1 MSSQEER
8 MMILQMVA
16 EKKITPEEAAELL
29 KALDQKDEGPVPDD
43 APSAARPSQQTSS
56 LGAGLGSLLEDVV
69 ERVSSA
75 VTSVV
80 GNRHQFSRSF
90 TGTFAPGEIPLEIT
104 LGNGRVEIEAWDE
117 PGYRAD
123 VVVRVRAADEE
134 EAKAR
139 AARVYTATADE
150 QGFTLEGSR
159 WGLWDEVVNVTL
171 KVPRDRR
178 YAARIRTGNGD
189 VLVKD
194 LEISQGKMR
203 TSNGR
208 MVCQGI
214 RADELTAKSSNGSV
228 EIEGETG
235 DLDLET
241 GNGSVILRPTGE
253 RAQIMRI
260 TTGNGSIKLFT
271 SRLSPETG
279 IQLDAST
286 GLGSLTVS
294 LPDLIFERNETSP
307 VNRHVVA
314 RTKQAGLGKSLLM
327 VTARTGMGSITVE

>member
-16 EKKITPEEAAELL
+16 EHKITAAEAAELL
-29 KALDQKDEGPVPDD
+29 KALDQKDEGTILDD
-43 APSAARPSQQTSS
+43 DPGPSRSNQQSS
-56 LGAGLGSLLEDVV
+56 NLGAGLGSLLEDVV

-75 VTSVV
+75 VNSVV
-80 GNRHQFSRSF
+80 GNRHQFTRSF
-90 TGTFAPGEIPLEIT
+90 TGTFAPGEVPLEIT
-104 LGNGRVEIEAWDE
+104 LGNGRVEVEAWDE
-117 PGYRAD
+117 PDYRAD

-139 AARVYTATADE
+139 AAKVYTVTADE
-150 QGFTLEGSR
+150 HGFTLEGSR
-159 WGLWDEVVNVTL
+159 SGLWDEAVNVSL
-171 KVPRDRR
+171 KVPRDRS
-178 YAARIRTGNGD
+178 YAAKVRTGNGD

-194 LEISQGKMR
+194 LAITHGKMK

-208 MVCQGI
+208 MVCRGI
-214 RADELTAKSSNGSV
+214 QADELTAKSGNGSV

-235 DLDLET
+235 ELDLET
-241 GNGSVILRPTGE
+241 GNGSVFLRPTGE
-253 RAQIMRI
+253 RVQVLRV

-271 SRLSPETG
+271 SRLTPQTG
-279 IQLDAST
+279 IHLDAST
-286 GLGSLTVS
+286 GLGSMSIS

-314 RTKQAGLGKSLLM
+314 RTKQAGLGPSQVM